1 MLILRQE
8 VARSGLD
15 VNDPTKEGILKVV
28 EYLAEA
34 ENEYMD
40 EKTVTANL
48 DRRLDWARRIID
60 S

>member
-8 VARSGLD
+8 IARSGLD
-15 VNDPTKEGILKVV
+15 VNNPTKEGVLKVV

-34 ENEYMD
+34 ENEFKE
-40 EKTVTANL
+40 EKEVLSNL
-48 DRRLDWARRIID
+48 EKRLDWARKIND